1 MADRLQPRDDIL
13 IAEARARLAVIASE
27 SGDWTQ
33 VRAIAEQAL
42 PDLRKHQP
50 RTGRML
56 NEMLTSLA
64 YAESDDGNPEAAIA
78 LSREGVTAVTAAL
91 GPTHSETISS
101 RYHLA
106 TFIQDAGRLE
116 EARAVA
122 EQVLRDARALASR
135 GYSGALV
142 IQAEGRYGSVLTD
155 MGDPRAA
162 IPHLEAA
169 NELASQ
175 LYGPKNPSRYTWLSE
190 LATRAAATRRL
201 QGAAGHEAAGL

>member
-1 MADRLQPRDDIL
+1 MAERLQPRDDVL

-33 VRAIAEQAL
+33 VRAIAAQAL

-56 NEMLTSLA
+56 NEMLISLA

-78 LSREGVTAVTAAL
+78 LAREAVAAVTAAL

-106 TFIQDAGRLE
+106 HFHPGR
-116 EARAVA
+116 
-122 EQVLRDARALASR
+122 
-135 GYSGALV
+135 
-142 IQAEGRYGSVLTD
+142 
-155 MGDPRAA
+155 RAA
-162 IPHLEAA
+162 
-169 NELASQ
+169 
-175 LYGPKNPSRYTWLSE
+175 R
-190 LATRAAATRRL
+190 
-201 QGAAGHEAAGL
+201 